1 MVQKM
6 VKGGISMLEQLRE
19 WLEGWP
25 GWDSTPAIA
34 IDGLDLAGGAVSLR
48 PGGASES
55 NFKENILGGGRLST
69 SYRFW
74 LELRLE
80 KPVGDPGAGLHNAAL
95 VLALQDWV
103 NTQNARGRVPLL
115 FESGRQSL
123 RALGAGLQQAGPDGL
138 ARYRLELV
146 AEHITELKGETDG
159 EEQEN

>member
-1 MVQKM
+1 
-6 VKGGISMLEQLRE
+6 MLEQLRE

-25 GWDSTPAIA
+25 GWDSTPQIA

-55 NFKENILGGGRLST
+55 SFQGDILGGGRLST

-103 NTQNARGRVPLL
+103 NTQNARGRVPQL

-123 RALGAGLQQAGPDGL
+123 RAQGAGLQQAGPDGL

-159 EEQEN
+159 EEQED